1 MLADASGRKAGANGK
16 ARLVLNY
23 LKYSLRYY
31 GMKKLKRRCIANIS
45 LSRKNERFGFEI
57 VTPLLQKLRLLPGCQ
72 MTAPAEVV
80 LIAFQLPP
88 LSTLTCC
95 RFAQRWKEPG

>member
-45 LSRKNERFGFEI
+45 LSRKNERLGFEI
-57 VTPLLQKLRLLPGCQ
+57 VTLLLQKLRLLPGCQ

-88 LSTLTCC
+88 LSTLT
-95 RFAQRWKEPG
+95 

>member
-1 MLADASGRKAGANGK
+1 MLADASDRKAGANGK

-57 VTPLLQKLRLLPGCQ
+57 VTLLLQKLRLLPGCQ
-72 MTAPAEVV
+72 MTARAEVV

-95 RFAQRWKEPG
+95 RFTQRWKEPG

>member
-57 VTPLLQKLRLLPGCQ
+57 VTLLLQKLRLLPGCQ

>member
-57 VTPLLQKLRLLPGCQ
+57 VTLLRQKLRLLPGCQ
-72 MTAPAEVV
+72 MTARAEVV

-88 LSTLTCC
+88 LSTLTCF
-95 RFAQRWKEPG
+95 RFTQRWKEPG

>member
-57 VTPLLQKLRLLPGCQ
+57 VTLVLQKLRLLPGCQ
-72 MTAPAEVV
+72 MTARAEVV

-95 RFAQRWKEPG
+95 RFTQRWKEPG